1 MRFDTVGE
9 WLKWQEAL
17 NPRSI
22 DLGLDRCLPV
32 AQSLKLLPLPF
43 PVISIAG
50 TNGKGSCV
58 AMLEA
63 ILCAG
68 GYRVG
73 AYTSPHLIRF
83 NETLRVAGSPVSDG
97 ALIDAFEAVADA
109 RGEIPLT
116 WFEFRT
122 LAAAWILRQSRPDLA
137 LLEVGLG
144 GRLDAV
150 NMFDA
155 KLALISS
162 IGIDHTDW
170 LGSSRDQIGREKA
183 GICRRG
189 RPAVC
194 ADADPPQ
201 GFLAAAE
208 QAGARLYRAGVDYRF
223 EKQVEGWRWLGP
235 AGKSWWLPTPAIPG
249 ACQLNNAAAVLMA
262 LHLLEAQFPLDL
274 KATREGLAGCRLNG
288 RQQILSAAPTLM
300 LDVAHNPQAA
310 AALAASLSQQ
320 ACGGKTR
327 AVFAMYADKDIAGVA
342 AAMKGCIHRW
352 HLALLDPPRGASAAQ
367 TVEAIKAAGVE
378 AEYRLHAD
386 PGAALAAAR
395 SESARED
402 RIVVFGSFETVR
414 RVMALESSSA

>member
-9 WLKWQEAL
+9 WLKWQEHL
-17 NPRSI
+17 NPRNI
-22 DLGLDRCLPV
+22 DLGLERCLPV

-43 PVISIAG
+43 PVISVAG

-58 AMLEA
+58 AMLES
-63 ILCAG
+63 IFGAG

-73 AYTSPHLIRF
+73 AYTSPHLVRF
-83 NETLRVAGSPVSDG
+83 NETIRIAGSPVSDG
-97 ALIDAFEAVADA
+97 ALIEAFEAVADA
-109 RGEIPLT
+109 RGDIPLT

-122 LAAAWILRQSRPDLA
+122 LAAAWILRRSQPDLA

-155 KLALISS
+155 ELALISS

-170 LGSSRDQIGREKA
+170 LGTSRDQIGREKA

-201 GFLAAAE
+201 GFLAAVD
-208 QAGARLYRAGVDYRF
+208 QAGAELYRAGVDYRF
-223 EKQVEGWRWLGP
+223 EKQLEGWRWLGP
-235 AGKSWWLPTPAIPG
+235 AAKSWTLPAPGIPG
-249 ACQLNNAAAVLMA
+249 ACQLKNAAAVLMA
-262 LHLLEAQFPLDL
+262 LHLLRPQFAVDL
-274 KATREGLAGCRLNG
+274 KAAREGLAGCRLNG
-288 RQQILSAAPTLM
+288 RQQILSASPTLM
-300 LDVAHNPQAA
+300 LDVAHNPEAA
-310 AALAASLSQQ
+310 AALAASLEQQ
-320 ACGGKTR
+320 PCRGKTR

-352 HLALLDPPRGASAAQ
+352 HLAVLDPPRGASPAQ
-367 TVEAIKAAGVE
+367 TVEAIEAAGIE

-386 PGAALAAAR
+386 PGAALSAAR
-395 SESARED
+395 NESGWED

-414 RVMALESSSA
+414 RVVALESSSA